1 MRTLTQGVD
10 DRLIKFAAKRAVDG
24 FPELAR
30 SALYSGDDSLTL
42 EVEAHLSHKLSGR
55 YGDKS
60 PAEKRSLLYMIA
72 RNYLISLTR
81 KESRSPA
88 TIELDVERVDRAQTA
103 TLVVDLTDFTITTPY
118 GTISLDDVELQGSKL
133 GWKALQ
139 AICQADASQLKRA
152 FTSSD
157 DLRSNTHRELRRTR
171 KTAPRRRCKQCEGQ
185 SRFFGDSACK
195 RA

>member
-10 DRLIKFAAKRAVDG
+10 DRLIKFASKSSVDG

-103 TLVVDLTDFTITTPY
+103 TIIVDLSDFTITTPY

-157 DLRSNTHRELRRTR
+157 DIRPNTHRKLRRTR
-171 KTAPRRRCKQCEGQ
+171 KTAPRRRCKQGEGQ
-185 SRFFGDSACK
+185 SRLFGDSACK

>member
-1 MRTLTQGVD
+1 MGTLTIGVD
-10 DRLIKFAAKRAVDG
+10 DRLIRFVAKRAVDG

-60 PAEKRSLLYMIA
+60 EAEKRSLLYMIA

-81 KESRSPA
+81 KESRSPV
-88 TIELDVERVDRAQTA
+88 TTDLDVDRVDRAQTS
-103 TLVVDLTDFTITTPY
+103 TIVVDLADFTITTPY
-118 GTISLDDVELQGSKL
+118 GTVSLDDVALQGSKL

-152 FTSSD
+152 FTTGD

-171 KTAPRRRCKQCEGQ
+171 KTAPRGRSKQREGQ
-185 SRFFGDSACK
+185 GRLFSDAAYK